1 MAEEEL
7 NKQDHKQS
15 QSEVIHAIRDAD
27 LAIDRIR
34 ESFSLIFRLLEVRAH
49 EWVDKYEAVKPSS
62 SENYHGGEI
71 EEVTTRHRLNVK
83 PLWLVEREAIQSAI
97 EASEGSVTRAAV
109 LLEVAPSTLYRKIRS
124 WGDD

>member
-1 MAEEEL
+1 MAREES
-7 NKQDHKQS
+7 NKQDQKQS
-15 QSEVIHAIRDAD
+15 QSEVIEAIREAD

-34 ESFSLIFRLLEVRAH
+34 ESFSLIFGLLEDRAH
-49 EWVDKYEAVKPSS
+49 EWIDNYEAVQPSS

-71 EEVTTRHRLNVK
+71 EEVTSRHGLKVK